1 VSLSKSVV
9 DSSVVLAIV
18 YRETGWETVVEF
30 LDEAVMS
37 SVNLAEVQGK
47 LVGRGMPSDA
57 AWEAIFH
64 VVSRFELFDAEQ
76 GRIAGDLILKTR
88 AHGLSL
94 GDRAC
99 LALGVK
105 LGLPVYTMDRAWK
118 GLKIG
123 VKVHVLR

>member
-1 VSLSKSVV
+1 VSRFVV
-9 DSSVVLAIV
+9 DSSVVLAVV
-18 YRETGWETVVEF
+18 YNEPGWETALEY
-30 LDEAVMS
+30 LDGAVLS
-37 SVNLAEVQGK
+37 SVNLTEVQGK

-57 AWEAIFH
+57 AWETVVH
-64 VVSRFELFDAEQ
+64 VVSEFELFDAEQ

-88 AHGLSL
+88 EYGLSL

-118 GLKIG
+118 GLKVG